1 MSYKGS
7 QGALVEINGK
17 AIFSYKMHFLI
28 NLHTVALYAIEVKNF
43 VL

>member
-7 QGALVEINGK
+7 QGAIVETNDK
-17 AIFSYKMHFLI
+17 AIFSYKVHFLI
-28 NLHTVALYAIEVKNF
+28 NLHTVALYAIEVKKI